1 MLEVDL
7 DLVVAVDISQY
18 LVADDVGGKLVVV
31 GDQADA
37 HMAMFSILLGFQSKH
52 QKPGAVLL
60 MSLLKNDVTG
70 LFVDNPITGCI
81 FWTCHLR
88 AFAVHHRLDLQCED
102 NGLGAFF
109 CDRDVEHDV
118 FEDLQVFGSIQT
130 GVRLHQH
137 VVFA

>member
-18 LVADDVGGKLVVV
+18 LVADGVGGKLVVL

-37 HMAMFSILLGFQSKH
+37 QTAMFSILLGFQSKH
-52 QKPGAVLL
+52 QKPGAILL
-60 MSLLKNDVTG
+60 MSLLKNDVAG
-70 LFVDNPITGCI
+70 LFVDNPITRCI

-118 FEDLQVFGSIQT
+118 FEDSQVFGSIQT

>member
-18 LVADDVGGKLVVV
+18 LAADGVGGKLVVL

-37 HMAMFSILLGFQSKH
+37 HMAMFSILLGFQSER
-52 QKPGAVLL
+52 QKLGAVLL
-60 MSLLKNDVTG
+60 MSLLKNDITG

-109 CDRDVEHDV
+109 CDRDVKHDV

>member
-1 MLEVDL
+1 MAD
-7 DLVVAVDISQY
+7 DISQY
-18 LVADDVGGKLVVV
+18 LAADGVGGKLVVL
-31 GDQADA
+31 GDQADT
-37 HMAMFSILLGFQSKH
+37 HMAMFSILLGFQGKC

-60 MSLLKNDVTG
+60 MSLLKNDITG
-70 LFVDNPITGCI
+70 LFVDNPIARCI
-81 FWTCHLR
+81 FQTCHLR
-88 AFAVHHRLDLQCED
+88 AFAIHHGLDLQCED

-130 GVRLHQH
+130 GVRLHLH